1 MTLYLD
7 TSALV
12 KLYVEEAGSDDVLE
26 WIAAASANWT
36 SLVSYP
42 EARSAFGRRL
52 HERALTELQH
62 EQLLGQLDQDWADLD
77 LVHVDPV
84 LALAAGVLCTKHG
97 LRGFDSVQLASAMY
111 ASTLAADEFAAV
123 TYDPVLARA
132 MRAEGLQVLG
142 APTRPA

>member
-12 KLYVEEAGSDDVLE
+12 KLYVEEAGSDDVLG
-26 WIAAASANWT
+26 WIAAADATWT
-36 SLVSYP
+36 SLVTYP
-42 EARSAFGRRL
+42 EARSAFGRR
-52 HERALTELQH
+52 HRERALSQLEH
-62 EQLLGQLDQDWADLD
+62 EKLLGQLDQDWADLD

-97 LRGFDSVQLASAMY
+97 LRGFDAIQLASAMY
-111 ASTLAADEFAAV
+111 ARALATDEFAAV

-142 APTRPA
+142 APARPT